1 MAKLPVSSLRLRILA
16 SVIALAGLSLFAS
29 TASVLRIS
37 EVNHSLDAINSV
49 AVPLGKQFLQLE
61 ADTEVFRREV
71 ERRLGRNQWDQTR
84 WTPKPVPVWLIEV
97 LRQDLARM
105 EQAVSSEQPWTDRLS
120 KQRWRTWVRSVREGF
135 DRVSMLGEKLR
146 LAMES
151 RDLPAMEAAWSEFSP
166 ALEEWT
172 RRVSWGASEH
182 ERLLR
187 RSFSEAQDSVS
198 GLRTALEAVLVV
210 VLGLSLLLIWLGER
224 ALRPLAALTR
234 IARDITQRGL
244 LPEDKMLLS
253 ALPGGREDEVNALSR
268 EFHRMATALLERGR
282 MVEVQTDRLA
292 AQNRMLEEMGA
303 LNSSILKSIEKVLIV
318 LDPEGR
324 IRQVNPAAARFLAD
338 GYAGDPEA
346 AQDITGII
354 GARIGDWPGLQGLL
368 DTSGVLSGAS
378 VAGRLERLELG
389 NRTWAASWMPLLKNG
404 AAVGHESRIV
414 RESWILVLEEITDR
428 LEIESRLR
436 SAEHLAAIGRMSA
449 QVAHEVRNPLHSI
462 GLETELAMEVSQ
474 KPGAFAES
482 ATALRSALQSSLISI
497 QKSVERLE
505 KITGNYLKLSRLSSG
520 RRERVDL
527 GEVLEEVLA
536 SYAPVCEAQG
546 VRVDWKSDREA
557 SARHASVRRYQV
569 LVDRALLEQAI
580 GNLFRN
586 SLQAMEGR
594 RDPRI
599 EFELLTEGAAG
610 LVLRLADN
618 GPGISPDLRTRLFT
632 PFVTSKAQGTGLGL
646 SFARQVFEEH
656 GGRVTCVESAVEGP
670 GGAVFEMRLPL
681 APPLPEEMNAR
692 GDPALASC
700 SNPEFSI
707 NLPGGIQG

>member
-1 MAKLPVSSLRLRILA
+1 
-16 SVIALAGLSLFAS
+16 
-29 TASVLRIS
+29 
-37 EVNHSLDAINSV
+37 
-49 AVPLGKQFLQLE
+49 
-61 ADTEVFRREV
+61 
-71 ERRLGRNQWDQTR
+71 
-84 WTPKPVPVWLIEV
+84 
-97 LRQDLARM
+97 
-105 EQAVSSEQPWTDRLS
+105 
-120 KQRWRTWVRSVREGF
+120 
-135 DRVSMLGEKLR
+135 
-146 LAMES
+146 
-151 RDLPAMEAAWSEFSP
+151 
-166 ALEEWT
+166 
-172 RRVSWGASEH
+172 
-182 ERLLR
+182 
-187 RSFSEAQDSVS
+187 
-198 GLRTALEAVLVV
+198 
-210 VLGLSLLLIWLGER
+210 
-224 ALRPLAALTR
+224 
-234 IARDITQRGL
+234 
-244 LPEDKMLLS
+244 
-253 ALPGGREDEVNALSR
+253 
-268 EFHRMATALLERGR
+268 
-282 MVEVQTDRLA
+282 
-292 AQNRMLEEMGA
+292 
-303 LNSSILKSIEKVLIV
+303 
-318 LDPEGR
+318 
-324 IRQVNPAAARFLAD
+324 
-338 GYAGDPEA
+338 
-346 AQDITGII
+346 
-354 GARIGDWPGLQGLL
+354 
-368 DTSGVLSGAS
+368 
-378 VAGRLERLELG
+378 
-389 NRTWAASWMPLLKNG
+389 
-404 AAVGHESRIV
+404 
-414 RESWILVLEEITDR
+414 
-428 LEIESRLR
+428 
-436 SAEHLAAIGRMSA
+436 
-449 QVAHEVRNPLHSI
+449 
-462 GLETELAMEVSQ
+462 
-474 KPGAFAES
+474 
-482 ATALRSALQSSLISI
+482 
-497 QKSVERLE
+497 VERLE

>member
-1 MAKLPVSSLRLRILA
+1 MAKLPVSTLRLRILA

-29 TASVLRIS
+29 TASVFRIS
-37 EVNHSLDAINSV
+37 EVNRSLDAINSV

-71 ERRLGRNQWDQTR
+71 ERRLGRNHWDQAR
-84 WTPKPVPVWLIEV
+84 WSPKPVPVWLIEV

-105 EQAVSSEQPWTDRLS
+105 EQAVISEQPWTDRLS
-120 KQRWRTWVRSVREGF
+120 KQRWRAWVRSVREGF
-135 DRVSMLGEKLR
+135 DRLSMLSEKLR

-151 RDLPAMEAAWSEFSP
+151 RDLPVMEAAWSDFSP

-172 RRVSWGASEH
+172 RRVRWGASEH

-187 RSFSEAQDSVS
+187 RSFSDAQDSVS

-224 ALRPLAALTR
+224 ALRPLGTLTR

-244 LPEDKMLLS
+244 RPEDKMLLS
-253 ALPGGREDEVNALSR
+253 ALPGGRDDEVNALSR

-303 LNSSILKSIEKVLIV
+303 LNASILKSIEKVLIV

-338 GYAGDPEA
+338 NDAGEKA
-346 AQDITGII
+346 VSGDIAGII
-354 GARIGDWPGLQGLL
+354 GAKIGDWPDLQELL
-368 DTSGVLSGAS
+368 EVSGVLTGAAA
-378 VAGRLERLELG
+378 AGRLDRLELG
-389 NRTWAASWMPLLKNG
+389 NRSWTAAWMPLLKNG
-404 AAVGHESRIV
+404 ASRQQESESG
-414 RESWILVLEEITDR
+414 REGWILVLEEITQR

-462 GLETELAMEVSQ
+462 GLETELAMEASQ
-474 KPGAFAES
+474 RPGVFVDS
-482 ATALRSALQSSLISI
+482 ATAVRSSLQSSLISI

-546 VRVDWKSDREA
+546 VRVDWKTDREDSR
-557 SARHASVRRYQV
+557 SAQQSRQYQV

-580 GNLFRN
+580 GNLLRN

-594 RDPRI
+594 KDSRV
-599 EFELLTEGAAG
+599 EFDLRPEGTAG
-610 LVLRLADN
+610 FVLRLEDN
-618 GPGISPDLRTRLFT
+618 GPGISSEVRARLFT

-656 GGRVTCVESAVEGP
+656 GGRVVCVEGASGGL

-681 APPLPEEMNAR
+681 APPLPAVMSAR
-692 GDPALASC
+692 EAHGL
-700 SNPEFSI
+700 E
-707 NLPGGIQG
+707 GGLHS